1 MAKTKILKFN
11 VSSANWKMNVDVD
24 PDIFDDAYVE
34 ACTRAVE
41 MKSSSIHMTEEDF
54 LVNPVIMC
62 KPIKSSDGKAK
73 YINTYKVLLN
83 ASMIKRAE
91 ILRKIFESTTDVD
104 LAKEPLSASLKNEQ

>member
-62 KPIKSSDGKAK
+62 KPIKSLDGKAK
-73 YINTYKVLLN
+73 YINTYKVLLY
-83 ASMIKRAE
+83 ASMFKRAE

>member
-41 MKSSSIHMTEEDF
+41 MKSNSIHMTEEDF
-54 LVNPVIMC
+54 LVNPIIMC
-62 KPIKSSDGKAK
+62 KPIKLSDGKAK

-83 ASMIKRAE
+83 ASMFQRAE
-91 ILRKIFESTTDVD
+91 ILRKIFESTTNVD
-104 LAKEPLSASLKNEQ
+104 LAKEPLSASLKND